1 MRRLF
6 TLFAASALMLG
17 GLVAFLPA
25 LIAGAQDASPAAGED
40 AVAVTMQNVD
50 GEDVG
55 TLTFTTV
62 EDGVQVT
69 GEFMNAPA
77 GEHGLHVH
85 QVGICDPTLETPF
98 ESAGPHFNPADAPH
112 GDKPSEEELTESAD
126 EHVAHAGDLGNIT
139 IADDGTGTVDVTTN
153 RFTLGEGETSLAGEF
168 GSSVVLHEKADD
180 LTTQPSGDSGAR
192 IACGVIVPSEAG
204 TPVPADDAAATPDAG
219 ASADAGAAE
228 PITVAAGD
236 IFFDPKEI
244 TIPADTDVTVVITN
258 GGAALHDFVIDELGI
273 DAGDIPP
280 GETVEVVINAPAGE
294 YEYYCSV
301 PGHKA
306 AGMWGTLVVE

>member
-6 TLFAASALMLG
+6 TWFAASALMLG

-40 AVAVTMQNVD
+40 AVEVAMQNVD
-50 GEDVG
+50 GEEVG
-55 TLTFTTV
+55 QLTFTTV
-62 EDGVQVT
+62 DDGVQVT
-69 GEFMNAPA
+69 GEFMNVPA

-112 GDKPSEEELTESAD
+112 GDKPSAEETAD

-153 RFTLGEGETSLAGEF
+153 RFTLGEGDASLSGEY
-168 GSSVVLHEKADD
+168 GSSIVLHEKADD

-192 IACGVIVPSEAG
+192 IACGVIFPSEAG
-204 TPVPADDAAATPDAG
+204 TPVPADDAAASAG
-219 ASADAGAAE
+219 SGAAE
-228 PITVAAGD
+228 PITVTAHD

-244 TIPADTDVTVVITN
+244 TIPANTDVTIIIPN
-258 GGAALHDFVIDELGI
+258 EGAALHDFVVEELGI
-273 DAGDIPP
+273 DAGNIPP

-294 YEYYCSV
+294 YEYFCSV

-306 AGMWGTLVVE
+306 AGMLGTLVVE

>member
-6 TLFAASALMLG
+6 TWFAASALMLG

-40 AVAVTMQNVD
+40 AVEVAMQNVD
-50 GEDVG
+50 GEEVG
-55 TLTFTTV
+55 QLTFTTV
-62 EDGVQVT
+62 DDGVQVT
-69 GEFMNAPA
+69 GEFMNVPA

-112 GDKPSEEELTESAD
+112 GDKPSAEETAD

-153 RFTLGEGETSLAGEF
+153 RFTLGEGDASLSGEY
-168 GSSVVLHEKADD
+168 GSSIVLHEKADD

-192 IACGVIVPSEAG
+192 IACGVIFPSEAG
-204 TPVPADDAAATPDAG
+204 TPVPADDAAASAG
-219 ASADAGAAE
+219 SGAAE
-228 PITVAAGD
+228 PITVTAHD

-244 TIPADTDVTVVITN
+244 TIPANTDVTIIIPN
-258 GGAALHDFVIDELGI
+258 EGAALHDFVVEELDI
-273 DAGDIPP
+273 DAGNIPP

-294 YEYYCSV
+294 YEYFCSV

-306 AGMWGTLVVE
+306 AGMLGTLVVE

>member
-1 MRRLF
+1 LF
-6 TLFAASALMLG
+6 TWFAASALMLG

-40 AVAVTMQNVD
+40 AVEVAMQNVD
-50 GEDVG
+50 GEEVG
-55 TLTFTTV
+55 QLTFTTV
-62 EDGVQVT
+62 DDGVQVT
-69 GEFMNAPA
+69 GEFMNVPA

-112 GDKPSEEELTESAD
+112 GDKPSAEETAD

-153 RFTLGEGETSLAGEF
+153 RFTLGEGDASLSGEY
-168 GSSVVLHEKADD
+168 GSSIVLHEKADD

-192 IACGVIVPSEAG
+192 IACGVIFPSEAG
-204 TPVPADDAAATPDAG
+204 TPVPADDAAASAG
-219 ASADAGAAE
+219 SGAAE
-228 PITVAAGD
+228 PITVTAHD

-244 TIPADTDVTVVITN
+244 TIPADTDVTIIIPN
-258 GGAALHDFVIDELGI
+258 EGAALHDFVIDELGI

-280 GETVEVVINAPAGE
+280 GETVEVVINAPAGK
-294 YEYYCSV
+294 YEYFCSV

-306 AGMWGTLVVE
+306 AGMLGTLVVE

>member
-6 TLFAASALMLG
+6 TWFAASALMLG

-40 AVAVTMQNVD
+40 AVEVAMQNVD
-50 GEDVG
+50 GEEVG
-55 TLTFTTV
+55 QLTFTTV
-62 EDGVQVT
+62 DDGVQVT
-69 GEFMNAPA
+69 GEFMNVPA

-112 GDKPSEEELTESAD
+112 GDKPSAEETAD

-153 RFTLGEGETSLAGEF
+153 RFTLGEGDDSLSGEY
-168 GSSVVLHEKADD
+168 GSSIVLHEKADD

-192 IACGVIVPSEAG
+192 IACGVIFPSEAG
-204 TPVPADDAAATPDAG
+204 TPVPADDAAASAG
-219 ASADAGAAE
+219 SGAAE
-228 PITVAAGD
+228 PITVTAHD

-244 TIPADTDVTVVITN
+244 TIPANTDVTIIIPN
-258 GGAALHDFVIDELGI
+258 EGAALHDFVVEELGI
-273 DAGDIPP
+273 DAGNIPP

-294 YEYYCSV
+294 YEYFCSV

-306 AGMWGTLVVE
+306 AGMLGTLVVE

>member
-6 TLFAASALMLG
+6 TWFAASALMLG

-40 AVAVTMQNVD
+40 AVEVAMQNVD
-50 GEDVG
+50 GEEVG
-55 TLTFTTV
+55 KLTFTTV
-62 EDGVQVT
+62 DDGVQVT
-69 GEFMNAPA
+69 GEFMNVPA

-112 GDKPSEEELTESAD
+112 GDKPSAEETAD

-153 RFTLGEGETSLAGEF
+153 RFTLGEGDASLSGEY
-168 GSSVVLHEKADD
+168 GSSIVLHEKADD

-192 IACGVIVPSEAG
+192 IACGVIFPSEAG
-204 TPVPADDAAATPDAG
+204 TPVPADDAAASAG
-219 ASADAGAAE
+219 SGAAE
-228 PITVAAGD
+228 PITVTAHD

-244 TIPADTDVTVVITN
+244 TIPADTDVTIIIPN
-258 GGAALHDFVIDELGI
+258 EGAALHDFVIDELGI

-294 YEYYCSV
+294 YEYFCSV

-306 AGMWGTLVVE
+306 AGMLGTLVVE

>member
-6 TLFAASALMLG
+6 TWFAASALMLG

-40 AVAVTMQNVD
+40 AVEVAMQNVD
-50 GEDVG
+50 GEEVG
-55 TLTFTTV
+55 QLTFTTV
-62 EDGVQVT
+62 DDGVQVT
-69 GEFMNAPA
+69 GEFMNVPA

-112 GDKPSEEELTESAD
+112 GDKPSAEETAD

-153 RFTLGEGETSLAGEF
+153 RFTLGEGDASLSGEY
-168 GSSVVLHEKADD
+168 GSSIVLHEKADD

-192 IACGVIVPSEAG
+192 IACGVIFPSEAG
-204 TPVPADDAAATPDAG
+204 TPVPADDAAASAG
-219 ASADAGAAE
+219 SGAAE
-228 PITVAAGD
+228 PITVTAHD

-244 TIPADTDVTVVITN
+244 TIPADTDVTIIIPN
-258 GGAALHDFVIDELGI
+258 EGAALHDFVIDELGI

-306 AGMWGTLVVE
+306 AGMLGTLVVE

>member
-6 TLFAASALMLG
+6 TWFAASALMLG

-40 AVAVTMQNVD
+40 AVEVAMQNVD
-50 GEDVG
+50 GEEVG
-55 TLTFTTV
+55 KLTFTTV
-62 EDGVQVT
+62 DDGVQVT
-69 GEFMNAPA
+69 GEFMNVPA

-112 GDKPSEEELTESAD
+112 GDKPSAEETAD

-153 RFTLGEGETSLAGEF
+153 RFTLGEGDASLSGEY
-168 GSSVVLHEKADD
+168 GSSIVLHEKADD

-192 IACGVIVPSEAG
+192 IACGVIFPSEAG
-204 TPVPADDAAATPDAG
+204 TPVPADDAAASAG
-219 ASADAGAAE
+219 SGAAE
-228 PITVAAGD
+228 PITVTAHD

-244 TIPADTDVTVVITN
+244 TIPADTDVTIIIPN
-258 GGAALHDFVIDELGI
+258 EGAALHDFVVEELGI
-273 DAGDIPP
+273 DAGNIPP

-294 YEYYCSV
+294 YEYFCSV

-306 AGMWGTLVVE
+306 AGMLGTLVVE

>member
-1 MRRLF
+1 LF
-6 TLFAASALMLG
+6 TWFAASALMLG

-40 AVAVTMQNVD
+40 AVEVAMQNVD
-50 GEDVG
+50 GEEVG
-55 TLTFTTV
+55 QLTFTTV
-62 EDGVQVT
+62 DDGVQVT
-69 GEFMNAPA
+69 GEFMNVPA

-112 GDKPSEEELTESAD
+112 GDKPSADETAD

-153 RFTLGEGETSLAGEF
+153 RFTLGEGDASLSGEY
-168 GSSVVLHEKADD
+168 GSSIVLHEKADD

-192 IACGVIVPSEAG
+192 IACGVIFPSEAG
-204 TPVPADDAAATPDAG
+204 TPVPADDAAASAG
-219 ASADAGAAE
+219 SGAAE
-228 PITVAAGD
+228 PITVTAHD

-244 TIPADTDVTVVITN
+244 TIPADTDVTIIIPN
-258 GGAALHDFVIDELGI
+258 NGAALHDFVIDELGI

-306 AGMWGTLVVE
+306 AGMWGTLIVE

>member
-6 TLFAASALMLG
+6 TWFAASALMLG

-25 LIAGAQDASPAAGED
+25 LIAGAQDASPAAGEE
-40 AVAVTMQNVD
+40 AVEVAMQNVD
-50 GEDVG
+50 GEEVG
-55 TLTFTTV
+55 QLTFTTV
-62 EDGVQVT
+62 DDGVQVT
-69 GEFMNAPA
+69 GEFMNVPA

-112 GDKPSEEELTESAD
+112 GDKPSAEETAD

-153 RFTLGEGETSLAGEF
+153 RFTLGEGDASLSGEY
-168 GSSVVLHEKADD
+168 GSSIVLHEKADD

-192 IACGVIVPSEAG
+192 IACGVIFPSEAG
-204 TPVPADDAAATPDAG
+204 TPVPADDAAASAG
-219 ASADAGAAE
+219 SGAAE
-228 PITVAAGD
+228 PITVTAHD

-244 TIPADTDVTVVITN
+244 TIPANTDVTIIIPN
-258 GGAALHDFVIDELGI
+258 EGAALHDFVVEELDI
-273 DAGDIPP
+273 DAGNIPP

-294 YEYYCSV
+294 YEYFCSV

-306 AGMWGTLVVE
+306 AGMLGTLVVE